1 MYLHYTNFYNIM
13 QEILKG
19 TKCMK
24 EMEYK
29 FLVSS
34 IPFTYSTNMYSITQY
49 YLDKKIV
56 MTQICSLLLIDNE
69 TAKSIHNVRVRK
81 CIENDI
87 ENYYL
92 TAKTK
97 GDFVR
102 DEYERRITK
111 EEALTLIQNANKMIK
126 KIRYTIIEKKIKFE
140 FDYYYLR
147 KDKLKIC
154 EVEVSDK
161 TDYNKILNILK
172 NTFNIE
178 FTDVTYQEQYKNYN
192 LAQGVD
198 YERNI

>member
-1 MYLHYTNFYNIM
+1 
-13 QEILKG
+13 
-19 TKCMK
+19 MK

-34 IPFTYSTNMYSITQY
+34 IPFTYSTNMTSITQY
-49 YLDKKIV
+49 YLDKEIV

-69 TAKSIHNVRVRK
+69 TAKRIHNVRVRK
-81 CIENDI
+81 CIENGI

-102 DEYERRITK
+102 DEYEKRITK

>member
-1 MYLHYTNFYNIM
+1 
-13 QEILKG
+13 
-19 TKCMK
+19 MK

-34 IPFTYSTNMYSITQY
+34 IPFTYSTNMSSITQY
-49 YLDKKIV
+49 YLDKEIV
-56 MTQICSLLLIDNE
+56 MTLICSLLLIDNE
-69 TAKSIHNVRVRK
+69 TAKRIHNVRVRK